1 MLGLAKACPREGGG
15 RGARLDR
22 ICIRITPCEESF
34 LSRVIARLD
43 RANRSGDIRCDG
55 AQQNCADQDWI
66 GVRVVCHRDA
76 VPDRV
81 ARSSRAMTGK
91 GKAIL
96 SPALILMRMRSNRAP
111 RPPPSRGQAFAR
123 AGMTGGSGWCG
134 LHLIGLDGRQVGQNT
149 PVT

>member
-111 RPPPSRGQAFAR
+111 RFRKGRYDGGKWMVWSSPDWPGRS
-123 AGMTGGSGWCG
+123 TGGSKHSRHMR
-134 LHLIGLDGRQVGQNT
+134 LLT
-149 PVT
+149 S